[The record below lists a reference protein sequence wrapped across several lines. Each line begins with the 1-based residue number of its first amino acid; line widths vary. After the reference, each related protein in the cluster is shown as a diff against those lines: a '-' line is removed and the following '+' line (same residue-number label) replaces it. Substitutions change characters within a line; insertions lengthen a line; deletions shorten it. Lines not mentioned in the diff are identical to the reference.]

1 MVFHLNPW
9 LQLLTVMKHVSA
21 VLVTLCVA
29 MKSSSWRATLTESD
43 DASQEKFYVF
53 CLGRMIDFGIDPF
66 SEKQK
71 TGVEYIFKCASIMF
85 WTQISWE
92 GKSIM
97 HLEVAKNYA
106 LVEQIQ

>member
-1 MVFHLNPW
+1 
-9 LQLLTVMKHVSA
+9 MKHVSA
-21 VLVTLCVA
+21 VLVTLCVV
-29 MKSSSWRATLTESD
+29 MKPSSWRATLTESD

-85 WTQISWE
+85 PNFM
-92 GKSIM
+92 GRK
-97 HLEVAKNYA
+97 VNYA
-106 LVEQIQ
+106 LGTGQKLCFG